1 MSDKESVVDVVVAAS
16 ARIHRQ
22 AQLGKLTWLEAT
34 FDVRVKIWNDLT
46 DRFDIE
52 AVPALPEAGRRAAE
66 TIRDEPLIVAAM
78 WQALLQWIP
87 MSLAEQVKDAAPGQR
102 AVVEGV
108 SSELRCAVENAVT
121 DALSSRLGDAEIYAS
136 LLDSRISEGI
146 VRQVSDKFP
155 LTPQTSSSSPE
166 MKLKALVLAAL
177 VKDGKCREAVSEA
190 ATLPTASQRAAGC
203 DSIVWAY
210 FYGPLSTEPLP
221 DLVVSLID
229 STDWGSAPDHLD
241 SVTCIL
247 LRHRRDLVLNLLKR
261 WTSTCDRRDDG
272 RAYHRVASA
281 IAWVA
286 DDHDLALSIALRDA
300 TPLGVGDE
308 SQVNPAADYVLG
320 QRASDLDERV
330 DRLLRFAHMVDGD
343 LSERALLD
351 AATTLL
357 ASGEPMEAACLLALS
372 NAYIRR
378 WGRPGIGEVTA
389 PWFTEAFT
397 VHRDEKSALLKAL
410 QESGVPGTVRFDHL
424 RFDGPFNR
432 IGLYHYPGSVAALR
446 AGMHR

>member
-1 MSDKESVVDVVVAAS
+1 M
-16 ARIHRQ
+16 
-22 AQLGKLTWLEAT
+22 
-34 FDVRVKIWNDLT
+34 KIWNDLT

-52 AVPALPEAGRRAAE
+52 AVSALPEAGYRAAE
-66 TIRDEPLIVAAM
+66 TIQDEPLIVAAM
-78 WQALLQWIP
+78 WQGLLQWIP
-87 MSLAEQVKDAAPGQR
+87 MALAEQIRDAAPGQC

-121 DALSSRLGDAEIYAS
+121 DALNSRLGDAEIYAS

-146 VRQVSDKFP
+146 VRQVSDEFP
-155 LTPQTSSSSPE
+155 LTPQSFSSSSE

-177 VKDGKCREAVSEA
+177 VREGKCREAVSEA
-190 ATLPTASQRAAGC
+190 AALPTASQRAAGC

-221 DLVVSLID
+221 DPVVSLIE

-241 SVTCIL
+241 SIACIL
-247 LRHRRDLVLNLLKR
+247 LRHRRDLTRDLLRR
-261 WTSTCDRRDDG
+261 WTSSCDRRDDG

-300 TPLGVGDE
+300 TPLGVADE
-308 SQVNPAADYVLG
+308 SQVNPAADYVLA
-320 QRASDLDERV
+320 QRASNLDERV
-330 DRLLRFAHMVDGD
+330 DRLLRFSYTVDNG

-357 ASGEPMEAACLLALS
+357 ASGEPMEAAYLFVLS
-372 NAYIRR
+372 NDSHRR
-378 WGRPGIGEVTA
+378 RGRPGIGEVTT

-397 VHRDEKSALLKAL
+397 VHHNEKIALLKAL
-410 QESGVPGTVRFDHL
+410 QKSGVPGTVRFDRL
-424 RFDGPFNR
+424 QFDGPFIR
-432 IGLYHYPGSVAALR
+432 IGGYHYPENGSFASERGVRSVAR
-446 AGMHR
+446 RR